1 MAYADLEREVARRRA
16 RSGDIGP
23 AKTETPQPALE
34 NVSVESTEATCVRCG
49 EPFTAS
55 CLRDGLKTILKQR
68 HCSPCSEIL
77 AAEQSEADAK
87 EQREARRAAWDLRL
101 ADLPKYREP
110 FDSQAAIKGSLDL
123 WDRAQTAMG
132 AYPSAA
138 DRERQSE
145 ILWNR
150 LESAIARVDAWTPNR
165 KGIGFAGESGHAK
178 TRLMFTLLHRLFL
191 AGMSVEF
198 ITATAFGDEASARF
212 SQDSGDAKRWIE
224 RLARVDV
231 FFYDDMGKEA
241 LTERVAKELFNLI
254 DKRASA
260 RRPIF
265 ATANFTGDQLAKH
278 YEARSP
284 MIGEPIVNRLRDC
297 CEFIPV

>member
-1 MAYADLEREVARRRA
+1 MGYAELEMEVAKRRA
-16 RSGDIGP
+16 RAGDIGH
-23 AKTETPQPALE
+23 TETKAPQMALA
-34 NVSVESTEATCVRCG
+34 NVSVEITEATCVRC
-49 EPFTAS
+49 EKPFTAS
-55 CLRDGLKTILKQR
+55 CLGDGLKTVLKQR

-77 AAEQSEADAK
+77 LEEQAEADAR
-87 EQREARRAAWDLRL
+87 EQRKARRAAWDLRL
-101 ADLPKYREP
+101 ADLAKYREP
-110 FDSQAAIKGSLDL
+110 FDRIAAIDGSLDL
-123 WDRAQTAMG
+123 WDRAQSEMG
-132 AYPSAA
+132 AYPTAA
-138 DRERQSE
+138 DRERQE
-145 ILWNR
+145 GIITRR
-150 LESAIARVDAWTPNR
+150 LDSAIARVEAWQPSR

-178 TRLMFTLLHRLFL
+178 TRLMFTLLRRLYVS
-191 AGMSVEF
+191 GMSVEF

-212 SQDSGDAKRWIE
+212 SEDSRDAKRWIE

-254 DKRASA
+254 DKRATA

-278 YEARSP
+278 YEARAPKS
-284 MIGEPIVNRLRDC
+284 GEPIVNRLRDC